1 MTDEPICKPPL
12 YNPYRDTWHAAERK
26 MTAIQEEEYGQLIQF
41 TPMCRDTNRRS
52 VPDKRRQGFSFC
64 GMFDWMWSDA
74 QLGQRDMEVAMRLPW
89 IFADRNKLPTMPA
102 NSDRF
107 TLETQGRLVIFEV
120 NEVRRDGV
128 SGVIFILNEIGTE
141 F

>member
-1 MTDEPICKPPL
+1 MTDEPICQPKVW
-12 YNPYRDTWHAAERK
+12 NPYRDTWHQAERK
-26 MTAIQEEEYGQLIQF
+26 MTAIQEEEYGQLIKF
-41 TPMCRDTNRRS
+41 TPMRRDANRRS
-52 VPDKRRQGFSFC
+52 VPDPMRRSFDFC
-64 GMFDWMWSDA
+64 GMFDWIWSDA
-74 QLGQRDMEVAMRLPW
+74 QLGSRDMEMSMRLPW
-89 IFADRNKLPTMPA
+89 VFADRNQLRSMPG

-107 TLETQGRLVIFEV
+107 TLETQGRMVIFEI